1 MPSWMVLQ
9 KPDSKYQDVEG
20 QCYEY
25 PSHISYA
32 KKISEGDYLICTL
45 PKKSSKKD
53 RRIFGIGRIDNIESY
68 NREGKPYFKANYG
81 WYRDFSTPYTFSEVG
96 GDPRKN
102 PNTQQSMSPIS
113 QSKEA
118 ELLAI
123 LLEEIAD
130 DEEVVEQ
137 EGRMN
142 VEIYQSP
149 IMISPR
155 TTKQEV
161 SQFGEWLEEAMSRKS
176 MNASQIARMAD
187 CDPGTVRNIISG
199 KIKTPSNQMIEKISK
214 AISEKI
220 PDYVQKEIDTE
231 SMIDVPGDFIEFNPF
246 DDSSVPDKAGVYVL
260 YGPTDSV
267 LYVGKSKNARTRIR
281 SHREK
286 KWFVEPI
293 VNSGMFFIA
302 YDDDERDKLERILIK
317 FLRSNAWLNKVGRFR
332 G

>member
-1 MPSWMVLQ
+1 MPSWLVLQ
-9 KPDSKYQDVEG
+9 RPDSKYQDVEG

-25 PSHISYA
+25 PSHIAHA
-32 KKISEGDYLICTL
+32 KKIRGGDYLVCTL
-45 PKKSSKKD
+45 PKKAAKKD
-53 RRIFGIGRIDNIESY
+53 RRIFGIGRIDSIESY
-68 NREGKPYFKANYG
+68 QRDGSQMFKANYG
-81 WYRDFSTPYTFSEVG
+81 WYRDFSTPYTFSQVG
-96 GDPRKN
+96 GDPRNK
-102 PNTQQSMSPIS
+102 PGQQSISPIS
-113 QSKEA
+113 QPKEA

-130 DEEVVEQ
+130 DDEVVEQ

-142 VEIYQSP
+142 LEIYQSP
-149 IMISPR
+149 VMISPR
-155 TTKQEV
+155 TSRQEV
-161 SQFGEWLEEAMSRKS
+161 SQFGSWLGDSMSQKS
-176 MNASQIARMAD
+176 MSASQVARLAE
-187 CDPGTVRNIISG
+187 CDPGTVRNIVSG
-199 KIKTPSNQMIEKISK
+199 KIKTPSTQMIERISK
-214 AISEKI
+214 AISETI
-220 PDYVQKEIDTE
+220 PVDVLKEINAE

-246 DDSSVPDKAGVYVL
+246 DDSSVPERGGVYVL

-293 VNSGMFFIA
+293 VKFGMFFNA
-302 YDDDERDKLERILIK
+302 EEDDERDKLERILIK